1 MTRFAII
8 ITTLGV
14 TAIAATPANA
24 RKREITPYI
33 EIGQVVA
40 ADLNTN
46 DVLTYSTVAVGVD
59 ASISTRRVE
68 AQISYRY
75 ERRIGYQDRID
86 DSDVHS
92 GLARAAV
99 RVVPGVS
106 VEGGAIATRARSDVR
121 GANPGV
127 LVGNVANIAQVYSVY
142 AGPTVGTHVG
152 DLGISASYRY
162 GYTKAEAVSS
172 TGVGAGQPRLDAF
185 DSSRSQVAQA
195 SLNLKSGT
203 VLPVGVTVSGA
214 WERDDATQLGQKYE
228 GKYARADLLLPVGGS
243 LAIVGGA
250 GYENIQVTQRD
261 ALLGVGGQP
270 VVDGNGRFQTDP
282 SSPARIAYS
291 FDGIYYDAGVVWR
304 PSKRTQLEARV
315 GKRYGTTSFTGS
327 FSYAPTQSV
336 AIRVGVY
343 DGIQT
348 FGRQLQSGLANV
360 GTSFN
365 PGRPGGLG
373 GEFNGCVFG
382 AEGGAAGNC
391 LNGAL
396 QSISTAAYRARGV
409 DALISVSRG
418 PLTFGAGAGYANRE
432 FQSANGAAGLTV
444 SGITDESYYAQ
455 AFIARALDSS
465 TSIDATA
472 FANYYKSNLL
482 NATDVYGVGA
492 TGTFSKRFGRI
503 GTQASVGVYSFGQ
516 QGQETTLSVQ
526 ALLGARY
533 SF

>member
-1 MTRFAII
+1 MTRLAII
-8 ITTLGV
+8 ITGLGI
-14 TAIAATPANA
+14 ASIAASPADA
-24 RKREITPYI
+24 RKRQITPYI

-59 ASISTRRVE
+59 ASIATRRVE
-68 AQISYRY
+68 AQVSYRY
-75 ERRIGYQDRID
+75 ERRIGYQDRLD

-92 GLARAAV
+92 GLARAAF
-99 RVVPGVS
+99 RVAPGVS

-127 LVGNVANIAQVYSVY
+127 LVGNIDNIAQVYSVY
-142 AGPTVGTHVG
+142 AGPSVGTHIGEVG
-152 DLGISASYRY
+152 VSASYRI
-162 GYTKAEAVSS
+162 GYTKAEAVGS
-172 TGVGAGQPRLDAF
+172 TGVAPGQPRLDAF

-195 SLNLKSGT
+195 SLNLKSGV
-203 VLPVGVTVSGA
+203 VLPVGLTVSGG
-214 WERDDATQLGQKYE
+214 WERDDATQLDQKYE
-228 GKYARADLLLPVGGS
+228 GKFARADLLLPVGGS

-250 GYENIQVTQRD
+250 GYENIEVSQRD
-261 ALLGVGGQP
+261 ALLDIGGQP

-282 SSPARIAYS
+282 ASPARIAYS

-327 FSYAPTQSV
+327 FSYAPTQAM

-348 FGRQLQSGLANV
+348 FGRQLQNGLANV

-365 PGRPGGLG
+365 ASRAGGFG
-373 GEFNGCVFG
+373 GDFNGCIFG

-396 QSISTAAYRARGV
+396 QSVSTAAYRARGI
-409 DALISVSRG
+409 DALVSVSRG
-418 PLTFGAGAGYANRE
+418 PLSFGAGVGYANRE
-432 FQSANGAAGLTV
+432 FQSPAGAAGFSVNGL
-444 SGITDESYYAQ
+444 TDESYYAQ
-455 AFIARALDSS
+455 AFISRALDSS
-465 TSIDATA
+465 TSIDAAA
-472 FANYYKSNLL
+472 FANYYQSNLAS
-482 NATDVYGVGA
+482 ATDVYGIGA
-492 TGTFSKRFGRI
+492 TGSFSKRFGRLA
-503 GTQASVGVYSFGQ
+503 TLVSVGVYSFGQ
-516 QGQETTLSVQ
+516 QGQDTTISVQ

>member
-1 MTRFAII
+1 MTRIAII
-8 ITTLGV
+8 ITALGSACI
-14 TAIAATPANA
+14 TATPADA

-33 EIGQVVA
+33 EIGQIVS

-59 ASISTRRVE
+59 ASVSTRRVE
-68 AQISYRY
+68 AQVSYRY
-75 ERRIGYQDRID
+75 ERRIGYQDKLD
-86 DSDVHS
+86 DGDVHS

-99 RVVPGVS
+99 KVVPGVS

-127 LVGNVANIAQVYSVY
+127 LVGNVDNIAQVYSVY
-142 AGPTVGTHVG
+142 AGPSVGTHVG
-152 DLGISASYRY
+152 PVGISASYRY

-172 TGVGAGQPRLDAF
+172 TGVAPGQPRLDAF

-203 VLPVGVTVSGA
+203 VLPVGVTLSGA
-214 WERDDATQLGQKYE
+214 WERDDATQLDQKYE

-250 GYENIQVTQRD
+250 GYENIQITQRD
-261 ALLGVGGQP
+261 ALIGPGGQP

-282 SSPARIAYS
+282 GSPARIAYS
-291 FDGIYYDAGVVWR
+291 FDGIYYDAGVMWR

-327 FSYAPTQSV
+327 FSYAPSQAV
-336 AIRVGVY
+336 AVRVGVY

-348 FGRQLQSGLANV
+348 FGRQLQNGLANV

-365 PGRPGGLG
+365 ASRPGGFG
-373 GEFNGCVFG
+373 GEFNGCIFG

-396 QSISTAAYRARGV
+396 QSISTAAYRARGI

-418 PLTFGAGAGYANRE
+418 PLSFGAGVGYANRE
-432 FQSANGAAGLTV
+432 FQSTAGAGGFVVNGV
-444 SGITDESYYAQ
+444 TDESYYAQ
-455 AFIARALDSS
+455 AFISRALDSR

-472 FANYYKSNLL
+472 FANFYQSNLTG
-482 NATDVYGVGA
+482 ATDVYGIGA
-492 TGTFSKRFGRI
+492 TGTFSKRFGRL
-503 GTQASVGVYSFGQ
+503 GTQASVGVYSFSQ
-516 QGQETTLSVQ
+516 QGQDTTVSVQ
-526 ALLGARY
+526 GLLGARY

>member
-1 MTRFAII
+1 MTRFA
-8 ITTLGV
+8 TLMIALGG
-14 TAIAATPANA
+14 ASIAATPADA
-24 RKREITPYI
+24 RKRDVTPYI
-33 EIGQVVA
+33 EIGQIVA

-59 ASISTRRVE
+59 ASVSTRRVE
-68 AQISYRY
+68 AQVSYRY

-86 DSDVHS
+86 DSDIHS

-99 RVVPGVS
+99 KVVPGVS

-127 LVGNVANIAQVYSVY
+127 LVGNVDNIAQIYSVY
-142 AGPTVGTHVG
+142 AGPSIGTHIG
-152 DLGISASYRY
+152 DLGVSASYRY
-162 GYTKAEAVSS
+162 GYTKAEAVGS
-172 TGVGAGQPRLDAF
+172 TGVQPGQPRLDAF
-185 DSSRSQVAQA
+185 DSSRSQLAQG

-214 WERDDATQLGQKYE
+214 WERDDAAQLDQKYE
-228 GKYARADLLLPVGGS
+228 GKYARGDLLLPVSGT

-261 ALLGVGGQP
+261 PVLDASGQP
-270 VVDGNGRFQTDP
+270 VVDSNGRFQTDP
-282 SSPARIAYS
+282 ASPARIAYS

-327 FSYAPTQSV
+327 FSYAPTQAV

-365 PGRPGGLG
+365 AGRAGGFG
-373 GEFNGCVFG
+373 GEFNGCIFG

-396 QSISTAAYRARGV
+396 QSVSTAAYRARGV

-432 FQSANGAAGLTV
+432 FQSPAGAAGFTV
-444 SGITDESYYAQ
+444 NGITDESYYAQ
-455 AFIARALDSS
+455 AFISRALDSS

-472 FANYYKSNLL
+472 FANYYQSNL
-482 NATDVYGVGA
+482 AGAADVYGIGA
-492 TGTFSKRFGRI
+492 TGSFSKRFGRL

-516 QGQETTLSVQ
+516 QGQETTISVQ
-526 ALLGARY
+526 GLLGARY